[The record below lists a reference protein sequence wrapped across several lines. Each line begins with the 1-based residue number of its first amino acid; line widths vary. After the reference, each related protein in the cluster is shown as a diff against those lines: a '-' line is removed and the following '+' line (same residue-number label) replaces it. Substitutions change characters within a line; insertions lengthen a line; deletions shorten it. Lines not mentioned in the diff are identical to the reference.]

1 MIRAS
6 IHIPAGHWN
15 DPASDSI
22 TLGQDQRD
30 RRRIA
35 LTSDKGIAFLLDLP
49 EQVLLRHGDGL
60 VLEDGRII
68 EIQALP
74 EPLQE
79 VRAKDTPHL
88 LRLAWHLGNRHL
100 EAQIEPDRI
109 LIRRDRV
116 IADMLE
122 RLGAKVSKVVE
133 PFNPEGGAY
142 GQAASAQAHGHDH
155 GHGHDHADGHGDNH
169 GHGDNQGHDHDH

>member
-6 IHIPAGHWN
+6 IHISAGHWRG
-15 DPASDSI
+15 PASDSI

-35 LTSDKGIAFLLDLP
+35 LTSDNGIAFLLDLP
-49 EQVLLRHGDGL
+49 ERVLLRHGDGL
-60 VLEDGRII
+60 VLDDGRTL
-68 EIQALP
+68 EVQALP

-116 IADMLE
+116 ITDMLE
-122 RLGAKVSKVVE
+122 RLGAEVSKVIE

-142 GQAASAQAHGHDH
+142 GEAARGQAQGQDH
-155 GHGHDHADGHGDNH
+155 GHS
-169 GHGDNQGHDHDH
+169 HGDNQGHGQDHDEGHDHEH

>member
-6 IHIPAGHWN
+6 QHLSAGQWNGPPA
-15 DPASDSI
+15 DSI

-35 LTSDKGIAFLLDLP
+35 LTSDGGLRFLLDLP
-49 EQVLLRHGDGL
+49 ERVLLRHGDGL
-60 VLEDGRII
+60 LLEDGRML
-68 EIQALP
+68 EVRALP
-74 EPLQE
+74 EPLLE
-79 VRAKDTPHL
+79 VRGRDTPHL

-100 EAQIEPDRI
+100 ESQIEPDRI

-122 RLGAKVSKVVE
+122 RLGAEVGKVVE

-142 GQAASAQAHGHDH
+142 DGAAGGHGD
-155 GHGHDHADGHGDNH
+155 GHGHEH
-169 GHGDNQGHDHDH
+169 GHSHDH

>member
-6 IHIPAGHWN
+6 VHIPAERRSG
-15 DPASDSI
+15 PASDSI
-22 TLGQDQRD
+22 TLAQDQRD

-35 LTSDKGIAFLLDLP
+35 LTSDNGIAFLLDLP
-49 EQVLLRHGDGL
+49 ERVLLRHGDGL
-60 VLEDGRII
+60 VLEDGRTL

-79 VRAKDTPHL
+79 VRANDTAHL

-116 IADMLE
+116 ITDMLE
-122 RLGAKVSKVVE
+122 RLGAKVSKVIE

-142 GQAASAQAHGHDH
+142 GQAASGQAHGHDH
-155 GHGHDHADGHGDNH
+155 GQDQGQEHSH
-169 GHGDNQGHDHDH
+169 GHGNDQGDDHDH